1 RGILRAPEMVARV
14 WREVARSND
23 THDMTEMQV
32 AVALS
37 RIDIVWENLFP
48 LEQHRIVQLLV
59 ERVVVSP
66 QELRVQLHRN
76 GIEHFALDV
85 VRAAGGKSVPAAAGE
100 ALA

>member
-1 RGILRAPEMVARV
+1 M
-14 WREVARSND
+14 ARSND
-23 THDMTEMQV
+23 THDVSELQV

-37 RIDIVWENLFP
+37 RIDMVWENLFP
-48 LEQHRIVQLLV
+48 LEQHRIVQLLI
-59 ERVVVSP
+59 ERIVVSP

-85 VRAAGGKSVPAAAGE
+85 VRAAGGKSTQAAGE